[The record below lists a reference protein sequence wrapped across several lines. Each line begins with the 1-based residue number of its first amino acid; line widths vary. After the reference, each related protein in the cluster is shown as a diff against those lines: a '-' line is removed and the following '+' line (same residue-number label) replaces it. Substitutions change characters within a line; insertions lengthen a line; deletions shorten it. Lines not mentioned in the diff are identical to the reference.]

1 MELDSEQRTESIE
14 ANGEAIYIV
23 LRDGEWL
30 DQKEEQRIRRF
41 ITRASEQHN
50 RNRNRNRTRRYR

>member
-14 ANGEAIYIV
+14 ANGETIYIV

-30 DQKEEQRIRRF
+30 DQKEEQRIRRL